1 MAFITVSDAAGRV
14 LFRRRA
20 TEAEIA
26 EAIRL
31 AHDATAGAEAAMR
44 EIAAHR
50 HEALAEGA
58 IARPLGLEWS
68 EKPAEEGPE
77 ESVLFDDDGL
87 RGDDWFSD
95 VRFVDGEEEGAVS

>member
-1 MAFITVSDAAGRV
+1 MRRAACCFADARP
-14 LFRRRA
+14 RRRSPRRSA
-20 TEAEIA
+20 SLTTL
-26 EAIRL
+26 RP
-31 AHDATAGAEAAMR
+31 